1 MLWREWSRMD
11 AIEQMDEHAHGMM
24 KQHPHMSQAIAKLA
38 LQFTIVNQI
47 GITPEEAEE
56 AMADYQIDAFDRIIA
71 SKMSGM
77 TPEQVKKYAA
87 TLRKMY
93 PSRKDQ
99 IDKLSIEA
107 RRAEQ

>member
-1 MLWREWSRMD
+1 
-11 AIEQMDEHAHGMM
+11 
-24 KQHPHMSQAIAKLA
+24 
-38 LQFTIVNQI
+38 
-47 GITPEEAEE
+47 
-56 AMADYQIDAFDRIIA
+56 
-71 SKMSGM
+71 MSGM